1 MSGTVVYLDASAI
14 VKMIVA
20 ERGSGEL
27 LAFLAGARSLAT
39 SVVAAVEVPRAIA
52 RYRPDSRALA
62 ASVLDGMTLIG
73 FSSRQATE
81 AATVRPLTLRS
92 LDAIHLAAALNVRDE
107 LRAFVTYDRRLADAA
122 RLVDV
127 PALSPGVDQ

>member
-1 MSGTVVYLDASAI
+1 MSGAVVYLDASAI
-14 VKMIVA
+14 VKLIVA
-20 ERGSGEL
+20 EPGSGEL
-27 LAFLAGARSLAT
+27 LALLADATSLAT

-52 RYRPDSRALA
+52 RYRPDSRAVA

-107 LRAFVTYDRRLADAA
+107 LSAFVTYDRRLADAA

-127 PALSPGVDQ
+127 PVLSPGVDL